1 LWTAGA
7 TVSAPPSPPQ
17 DHLDEEKQQDDH
29 EEDHQRE
36 EEEEAD
42 DDDDDDHQKEEAE
55 EEEDEELF
63 ASVGRLDRPLSM
75 SPRRATS
82 ASSHTA
88 SSFSS
93 MSSRSEWET
102 CYDGQARRE
111 PEVQA
116 DGPTLA
122 EPTIAEPAIGE
133 PVGEGSSSR
142 EEDDVQ
148 AVSPR
153 GSPLASDGAPDQ
165 NECVESDGDVTA
177 EPETVAQL
185 DWRATTTSGYVLMSS
200 IEAAETRGEWDSILG
215 PPLIPCHPSSDL
227 LSPLRV

>member
-1 LWTAGA
+1 MQCHVWLAG
-7 TVSAPPSPPQ
+7 TNVGAPPSPPQ
-17 DHLDEEKQQDDH
+17 DHLDEEKEQPDGDD
-29 EEDHQRE
+29 EDQRE
-36 EEEEAD
+36 EEENEK
-42 DDDDDDHQKEEAE
+42 QPEEEEAE
-55 EEEDEELF
+55 EEAEEELF
-63 ASVGRLDRPLSM
+63 TSVGRLDRPLSM

-122 EPTIAEPAIGE
+122 EPTIAGPAIAD

-148 AVSPR
+148 QAVSPQ

-177 EPETVAQL
+177 EPETMAQL
-185 DWRATTTSGYVLMSS
+185 DWRATTTSGYVWSM
-200 IEAAETRGEWDSILG
+200 R
-215 PPLIPCHPSSDL
+215 L
-227 LSPLRV
+227 L